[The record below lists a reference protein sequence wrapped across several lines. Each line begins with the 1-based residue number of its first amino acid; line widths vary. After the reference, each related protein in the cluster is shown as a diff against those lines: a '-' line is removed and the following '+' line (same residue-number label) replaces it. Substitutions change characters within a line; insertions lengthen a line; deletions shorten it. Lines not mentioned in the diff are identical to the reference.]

1 MGKAGFLL
9 VGERGQ
15 SPFFPL
21 SDLNVVE
28 NFDQAHEGQTCDCL
42 HLVISCHLWRA
53 ANAGSVANDQYGDL
67 FDFVWSRLHFRRLLH
82 ASRLLNVD
90 VPPKRV

>member
-28 NFDQAHEGQTCDCL
+28 NFDQAHEGQTCDRL
-42 HLVISCHLWRA
+42 HLVISCHCGALLTPVLSPTINMATYSTLYGLGCISADCCARA
-53 ANAGSVANDQYGDL
+53 A
-67 FDFVWSRLHFRRLLH
+67 F
-82 ASRLLNVD
+82 
-90 VPPKRV
+90 